1 MAKMYNVD
9 EEVILKEISLENI
22 KFDKMYQKALDI
34 VCANDTKK
42 EEK

>member
-1 MAKMYNVD
+1 MAKMYNVP
-9 EEVILKEISLENI
+9 EETILKEVSLENI
-22 KFDKMYQKALDI
+22 KFDNMYQKALDI